1 MNNFPQITLSFG
13 NFKNQPVVFVNFKF
27 NWNIVEQLKKYE
39 KSTFIPSE
47 KRWWIPQNIF
57 DLGELKKNLGDKIE
71 IDSSALKIKV
81 PDSYLALLQQKRY
94 SENTIKTYLLYF
106 ENFIDYF
113 IGSDLNE
120 ISIER
125 INNYILELIEQ
136 KNISHS
142 QQNQRIN
149 AIKFYYE
156 KVLGR
161 ETEYYN
167 IERPRQD
174 RKLPDVLSK
183 EEVGKMLKTTK
194 NLKHKTIIA
203 LIYSCGLRRN
213 ESINIKISDID
224 SKRMLIKIRG
234 AKGKKDRYVQLSPN
248 VLPLLREYY
257 RREKPKIWIF
267 EGAPAK
273 QYSAVSVYNVVK
285 NAAKKAGIR
294 KRVYPH
300 ILRHSYATHHLE
312 QGTDLRFIQ
321 EWLGHDSSK
330 TTEIYT
336 HVSNN
341 SFIKF
346 INPIDDITLS
356 EKLTKYKHTR
366 PF

>member
-1 MNNFPQITLSFG
+1 MKKYPQIILSKG
-13 NFKNQPVVFVNFKF
+13 KLKNSPVIFIDFEF
-27 NWNIVEQLKKYE
+27 NWTIVERLRNHSKAIY
-39 KSTFIPSE
+39 IPAE
-47 KRWWIPQNIF
+47 KRWYIDKNIF
-57 DLGELKKNLGDKIE
+57 NLNELKNYIGGIIE
-71 IDSSALKIKV
+71 INANALYTTPVV
-81 PDSYLALLQQKRY
+81 PEEYLAILQQKRY
-94 SENTIKTYLLYF
+94 SENTIKTYLSYF
-106 ENFIDYF
+106 ENFLEHFKEEELD
-113 IGSDLNE
+113 D
-120 ISIER
+120 ISIDQ
-125 INNYILELIEQ
+125 INRYILDLIA
-136 KNISHS
+136 KRNISRS

-161 ETEYYN
+161 ATEYYN

-183 EEVGKMLKTTK
+183 DEVGDMLKATK

-213 ESINIKISDID
+213 ESINMKISDID

-257 RREKPKIWIF
+257 LKEKPEVWIF
-267 EGAPAK
+267 EGTPGK
-273 QYSAVSVYNVVK
+273 QYSPVSVYNVVK
-285 NAAKKAGIR
+285 NSAKKAGIR

-321 EWLGHDSSK
+321 VWLGHDSSK

-341 SFIKF
+341 SFTKF
-346 INPIDDITLS
+346 KNPFDDITLG
-356 EKLTKYKHTR
+356 EI
-366 PF
+366 

>member
-1 MNNFPQITLSFG
+1 MNTPPQITLSIGTFR
-13 NFKNQPVVFVNFKF
+13 NQAVVFIDFEF
-27 NWNIVEQLKKYE
+27 NWNIIEHLKNYSKAIY
-39 KSTFIPSE
+39 IPSE
-47 KRWWIPQNIF
+47 KRWHIPKNIF
-57 DLGELKKNLGDKIE
+57 DLAELKQNLSDKIE
-71 IDSSALKIKV
+71 IDTSALKAKIMEG
-81 PDSYLALLQQKRY
+81 YLALLLQKRY

-113 IGSDLNE
+113 VDNDLDE
-120 ISIER
+120 ISIEM
-125 INNYILELIEQ
+125 INSYILELIEQ

-156 KVLGR
+156 KVMGR
-161 ETEYYN
+161 ATEYYN

-183 EEVGKMLKTTK
+183 EEVGMLIQATK
-194 NLKHKTIIA
+194 NIKHKTIIA

-248 VLPLLREYY
+248 ILPLLREYY
-257 RREKPKIWIF
+257 VREKPRVWIF
-267 EGAPAK
+267 EGEPGK
-273 QYSAVSVYNVVK
+273 QYSPVSVYNVVK

-341 SFIKF
+341 SFVKF
-346 INPIDDITLS
+346 KNPFDDITLG
-356 EKLTKYKHTR
+356 EN
-366 PF
+366 